1 MNIDLFDFELP
12 TESIAQEPVEPR
24 DHCRLMV
31 LDRHSRTISH
41 RRFFELPEL
50 LKPGDL
56 LVRNDT
62 RVIPA
67 RVTGSRDTT
76 GGRWE
81 ALFLEE
87 TRPGI
92 WHVLA
97 HCGGKPKPGEAVTV
111 GSGLKLKLVEKRP
124 DGSWTVAPEPPDDG
138 VSAQELLER
147 HGHIPLP
154 PYIRDGH
161 DTPEDRAWYQTVFA
175 REAGSVAAPTAGLH
189 FTEDLIAKLVADGVR
204 FADVTLHVG
213 IGTFRPI
220 KVDQI
225 EDHVL
230 HSEWACLPDSTAQAV
245 RTTKKDGGRVIAIGT
260 TSARTLETAA
270 RSGPIEPFQGPTG
283 LYIRPGFDFH
293 VLDGLIT
300 NFHLPKSSLIVLV
313 AALAGREFVLEAYRE
328 AVRTG
333 YRFYSYGDAMLI
345 V

>member
-1 MNIDLFDFELP
+1 
-12 TESIAQEPVEPR
+12 
-24 DHCRLMV
+24 MV
-31 LDRHSRTISH
+31 LDRRSRTISH

-50 LKPGDL
+50 LGPGDL

-87 TRPGI
+87 TRPGF

-97 HCGGKPKPGEAVTV
+97 HCGGKPQPGETVTV
-111 GSGLKLKLVEKRP
+111 GSGLKLKLVEKHA
-124 DGSWTVAPEPPDDG
+124 DGSWTVAPEPPAAG
-138 VSAQELLER
+138 IPARELLDQ

-154 PYIRDGH
+154 PYIRDGQ

-189 FTEDLIAKLVADGVR
+189 FTEDNIAKLIAGGVR

-230 HSEWACLPDSTAQAV
+230 HAEWACLPESTAQAV
-245 RTTKKDGGRVIAIGT
+245 RTTRENGGKVIAIGT

-270 RSGPIEPFQGPTG
+270 RSGSIEPFQGPTG

-313 AALAGREFVLEAYRE
+313 AALAGREFVMEAYRE

-345 V
+345 L